1 MKNKIKIILFLI
13 ITTIITNGITAY
25 ATYNYLAKDITY
37 TKEDGTN
44 VSVQEA
50 LNEVYSNKKQNED
63 KFISSDSKE
72 YRNGTSSTYSS
83 TFDIPNGATK
93 AVIIANGG
101 SMWGA
106 FTNLDVDANNIIS
119 KEEYKLSYELIDGHW
134 AGRGV
139 YTIVMLNGES
149 GELNTKITINN
160 NSTSKSSATI
170 DIFFYK

>member
-1 MKNKIKIILFLI
+1 
-13 ITTIITNGITAY
+13 
-25 ATYNYLAKDITY
+25 
-37 TKEDGTN
+37 
-44 VSVQEA
+44 
-50 LNEVYSNKKQNED
+50 
-63 KFISSDSKE
+63 
-72 YRNGTSSTYSS
+72 
-83 TFDIPNGATK
+83 
-93 AVIIANGG
+93 
-101 SMWGA
+101 MWGA

-134 AGRGV
+134 AGRGI